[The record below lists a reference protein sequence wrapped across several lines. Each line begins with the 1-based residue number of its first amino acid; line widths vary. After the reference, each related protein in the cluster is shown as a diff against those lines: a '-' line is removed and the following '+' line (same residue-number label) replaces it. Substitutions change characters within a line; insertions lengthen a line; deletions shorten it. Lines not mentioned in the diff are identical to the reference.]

1 MSMRNHQAETSHVEA
16 GSNLSFFENNYK
28 FGFNVAIPLPNR
40 SGFGAYRAAKIKLQS
55 MDYERSFTQINLEN
69 KVRFHYNE
77 VLNLQKQI
85 RIYED
90 AYANYVRLFDAEQL
104 KFSLGETTLFL
115 LNTRENK
122 ALEAYQK
129 LLELKAK
136 FYQAFASLN
145 WASGQLQ

>member
-1 MSMRNHQAETSHVEA
+1 
-16 GSNLSFFENNYK
+16 
-28 FGFNVAIPLPNR
+28 
-40 SGFGAYRAAKIKLQS
+40 
-55 MDYERSFTQINLEN
+55 
-69 KVRFHYNE
+69 VRYYYNE

-90 AYANYVRLFDAEQL
+90 AYKNYVRLFDAEQL

-122 ALEAYQK
+122 ALEALQK
-129 LLELKAK
+129 LLELKTK